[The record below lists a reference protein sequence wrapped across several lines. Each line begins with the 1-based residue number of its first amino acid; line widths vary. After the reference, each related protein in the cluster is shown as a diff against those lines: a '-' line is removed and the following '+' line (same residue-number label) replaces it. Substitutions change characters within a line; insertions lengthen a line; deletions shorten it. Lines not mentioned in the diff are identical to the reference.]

1 MKNRFIPATAVLML
15 AMGASPAA
23 FRVPARAAESS
34 PRPDFTGVWKLNLQK
49 SKLQVPAPESG
60 VFRIE
65 HREPSFK
72 LSRTF
77 IRDGKEDTWGI
88 GLTTDGKEVVQEEK
102 SETFRGRLTWVGSDL
117 FLDSTISMGTRT
129 ATNKVTYHL
138 SEDSRIL
145 TAAESF
151 RGPIQKHDN
160 LWVFD
165 KE

>member
-117 FLDSTISMGTRT
+117 FLGRRAPFGAVRFERQGARVVAFRLSTPR
-129 ATNKVTYHL
+129 A
-138 SEDSRIL
+138 
-145 TAAESF
+145 
-151 RGPIQKHDN
+151 RGMRFERRRCGAQI
-160 LWVFD
+160 
-165 KE
+165 